1 MDTATKV
8 GTSKYGKN
16 IIGKTKNQESEFA
29 KTAGKRVVPKS
40 AEATDFI
47 ENKIVDKITS

>member
-16 IIGKTKNQESEFA
+16 IIDTTKNKEMNLLKQLVQEYFKKVQKKQE
-29 KTAGKRVVPKS
+29 
-40 AEATDFI
+40 I
-47 ENKIVDKITS
+47 